1 MPPRSHRPANRY
13 TVLSSD
19 AAEPDEPDNA
29 DSTLP
34 PSDPPEPDSGS
45 NSGSESGMQTP
56 VPHLPALL
64 PFLRAAVDAVSPLSS
79 SPWQR
84 GRRIHRAPP
93 SEPASPPRRS
103 SEPPIES
110 PRVIVQDPEEH
121 VTSDDI
127 MWTPRREKQILT
139 QRAQLKRQETLAAIK
154 AQKETQV
161 ATEAEAERVRLE
173 REELARLEARN
184 AMFDR
189 FLKEMQTENASVAD
203 FMDYVFNPDNKFDTD
218 WRWGGFFLQ
227 RSLVERI
234 FGYWTT
240 SKYNTSTRAF
250 IDDWAK
256 QHVAKKVYT
265 EAGSITNSGILSKAK
280 KIVNEQFF
288 LGFNL
293 AQLTDTLRTMAPFA
307 FAIFDAFSTTT
318 RQLNQ
323 ATTAFLRKKE
333 IVCSILF

>member
-1 MPPRSHRPANRY
+1 
-13 TVLSSD
+13 
-19 AAEPDEPDNA
+19 
-29 DSTLP
+29 
-34 PSDPPEPDSGS
+34 
-45 NSGSESGMQTP
+45 
-56 VPHLPALL
+56 
-64 PFLRAAVDAVSPLSS
+64 
-79 SPWQR
+79 
-84 GRRIHRAPP
+84 
-93 SEPASPPRRS
+93 
-103 SEPPIES
+103 
-110 PRVIVQDPEEH
+110 
-121 VTSDDI
+121 
-127 MWTPRREKQILT
+127 
-139 QRAQLKRQETLAAIK
+139 
-154 AQKETQV
+154 
-161 ATEAEAERVRLE
+161 VRLE